1 MQSYSP
7 NQRVSIDLN
16 ADLVDW
22 VDELIG
28 YADSGS
34 DTNIVQLEQQ
44 RIRAIEEA
52 IQLWCQ
58 QKSKRR
64 LQNRADQHRQR
75 HDNDETGWLV

>member
-28 YADSGS
+28 DADSGS
-34 DTNIVQLEQQ
+34 DTDLLQLEQQ
-44 RIRAIEEA
+44 RIQAIEEA

-58 QKSKRR
+58 QKSKHR